1 MQILWKSMMP
11 GMMLTL
17 YFKACIMALVHRT
30 ALFSVSRVSKRDF
43 ICVHVHDEIDTTQ
56 F

>member
-17 YFKACIMALVHRT
+17 YFKAYHDIDRIVQ
-30 ALFSVSRVSKRDF
+30 RVAGLERDF
-43 ICVHVHDEIDTTQ
+43 ICVLVHDEIRYHTI
-56 F
+56 